1 MREIY
6 SVSTL
11 VLSLSSKPESFGRT
25 VLEALSLGTPVVGYN
40 HGGVGEIL
48 AKMYPFGL
56 TPLGDLDQ
64 LTSRVKEL
72 MHSAPPVPAAP
83 VFPLQRML
91 DQTVALY
98 ESICQSPGSAK

>member
-25 VLEALSLGTPVVGYN
+25 VLEALSLGTPVVGYD

-48 AKMYPFGL
+48 GKIYPAGL
-56 TPLGDLDQ
+56 TPLGDLGQ
-64 LTSRVKEL
+64 LTARVKEL
-72 MHSAPPVPAAP
+72 MHAAPPVPGAP
-83 VFPLQRML
+83 VFPLKRML
-91 DQTVALY
+91 DQTLALY
-98 ESICQSPGSAK
+98 ESICQSPGSTK